1 MFFSRRVR
9 LIICHQSHQG
19 TFAAH
24 HSSSFEIFFK
34 PSQKKRSKNCKI
46 YILGGFRLKVS
57 TTVFTYSQS
66 QTFFITSIKSYLLV
80 ERSVQHIYFSRSTV
94 AANAIDLSLNPRRLV
109 VNHLIS
115 TSIDHF

>member
-46 YILGGFRLKVS
+46 YILGGFRLEVS

-66 QTFFITSIKSYLLV
+66 QTFFITSIKNYLLV
-80 ERSVQHIYFSRSTV
+80 EGSIQHIYFSRSTV
-94 AANAIDLSLNPRRLV
+94 AANTIDLSLNPRRLV